1 MKNVV
6 VLTEDRAFALVS
18 FPPRGIWQ
26 LKSPHPGNLNA
37 RGQPGKGGG
46 GGWGAAGHSWNW
58 LMDNIFS

>member
-6 VLTEDRAFALVS
+6 VLTEDGAFALIS

-37 RGQPGKGGG
+37 RGSALGGG
-46 GGWGAAGHSWNW
+46 GGRGAAGHSWNT
-58 LMDNIFS
+58 DG

>member
-6 VLTEDRAFALVS
+6 VLTEDGAFALIS

-37 RGQPGKGGG
+37 RGSALGGG
-46 GGWGAAGHSWNW
+46 GVGVLLATAGI